1 MSLMSEEF
9 VAKMGL
15 FYWFALC
22 KIGINFENTQINI
35 NYKLFL
41 KIIKFNQVQFSN
53 CQNKE

>member
-1 MSLMSEEF
+1 MLLMSEEF

-15 FYWFALC
+15 FYWFAL
-22 KIGINFENTQINI
+22 GINFENTQINI